1 MFLPSQIFISLL
13 STHYEDI
20 FFEVCLSAFWVTG
33 SLSQRGGNHVSH
45 VEMTTTSIQE
55 KLIRKGCCSFY
66 VLSCSRTVDGNSLI

>member
-33 SLSQRGGNHVSH
+33 SLSQRGGNYVSH

-55 KLIRKGCCSFY
+55 N
-66 VLSCSRTVDGNSLI
+66 LSERAVARFKSCLGPEPSMEIH